1 MRTEPSFNP
10 KRILSAVAAFVLWAA
25 TSIVCLA
32 EIWLWGE
39 ILLWNLFRF
48 NAELGWLKDGLA
60 RVLLKPSGLVV
71 IVLGLGWFAFVI
83 WSGEYHVGRF
93 GYRSSWRVFAW
104 TVGIEAVVGLAY
116 FFAVVLPTST

>member
-1 MRTEPSFNP
+1 MRIERSR
-10 KRILSAVAAFVLWAA
+10 KLSRILSAVAAFLLWVA
-25 TSIVCLA
+25 TSIACLA

-71 IVLGLGWFAFVI
+71 LVLGLGWFAFVI
-83 WSGEYHVGRF
+83 WTGEYHVGRF
-93 GYRSSWRVFAW
+93 GQRSSWRRFAW

-116 FFAVVLPTST
+116 FLLVVLPTSA